1 MPPLTLLRREQPGVT
16 VIEVS
21 GELDATNRAQFESF
35 LRDRPEPGHQV
46 VFDLARVPFVDSSG
60 LHVLLAFATDQLR
73 RSGAV
78 RLAAVQPLPARL
90 LDITGV
96 LGHLPVHDTVEEAVA
111 AARAAAERSV

>member
-16 VIEVS
+16 VIVVS

-96 LGHLPVHDTVEEAVA
+96 LGHVPVHDTVEEAVA

>member
-1 MPPLTLLRREQPGVT
+1 MPPLTLLRRERPGVT
-16 VIEVS
+16 VIVVS
-21 GELDATNRAQFESF
+21 GELDATNRGQFENF
-35 LRDRPEPGHQV
+35 LRESREPGHV

-60 LHVLLAFATDQLR
+60 LHVLLAFATDRLR

-96 LGHLPVHDTVEEAVA
+96 LAHVPVHDTVEEAVA